1 MLLVLLPIRHV
12 GSQLP
17 NQGSNPQPLHW
28 KVKSSPL
35 NHQESPKFNIFRLRN
50 SRKFI
55 NKPRHFAVQASCGD
69 WLHSTL
75 VHHYYFFSST
85 SVHFFPPNT
94 AGLFSRQVQH
104 LRNNW
109 LRIYPAGHRAVL
121 LPGWPASPAHRVVQ
135 GFQKHWK
142 CWSLSHVWLFATPW
156 AGAHQALLSLKFS
169 RQELWSGL
177 PFLPPGIQG
186 LNLDLPHYRQILCR
200 LGHQGAIREAQWLWK
215 LSPGIRQHL
224 YWKGSRYAESR
235 ENPTEE
241 TKVGFWIV

>member
-28 KVKSSPL
+28 KVESSPL

-55 NKPRHFAVQASCGD
+55 NKPRHFAVQATCGD

-94 AGLFSRQVQH
+94 AGLLSRQVQH
-104 LRNNW
+104 LRNHW
-109 LRIYPAGHRAVL
+109 LRIHPAGHRAVL

-135 GFQKHWK
+135 GFQKAESVGHSVMSD
-142 CWSLSHVWLFATPW
+142 SLQPHGLEPTRFFCPW
-156 AGAHQALLSLKFS
+156 
-169 RQELWSGL
+169 
-177 PFLPPGIQG
+177 
-186 LNLDLPHYRQILCR
+186 N
-200 LGHQGAIREAQWLWK
+200 
-215 LSPGIRQHL
+215 SPGKNSGAGCHSFLQ
-224 YWKGSRYAESR
+224 GSRDWNWISLITGRFSAICATREPSGKRNGSESS
-235 ENPTEE
+235 
-241 TKVGFWIV
+241 VQA